1 MTLRIYAA
9 RKNWPL
15 DDVSVT
21 LRHEKR
27 HNQDSDDSDNPS
39 AKLDYIE
46 RDISLSGALDEA
58 QIARLLEIADK
69 CSVHKSLEAGVVV
82 HTAYK
87 PAIAD

>member
-1 MTLRIYAA
+1 MRHA
-9 RKNWPL
+9 KNWPL

-27 HNQDSDDSDNPS
+27 HNQDRDDSDNPS

-46 RDISLSGALDEA
+46 RDISLSGAPMRY
-58 QIARLLEIADK
+58 RLRGFGIADK
-69 CSVHKSLEAGVVV
+69 CPVHKSLEAGVVV

-87 PAIAD
+87 PAIGD